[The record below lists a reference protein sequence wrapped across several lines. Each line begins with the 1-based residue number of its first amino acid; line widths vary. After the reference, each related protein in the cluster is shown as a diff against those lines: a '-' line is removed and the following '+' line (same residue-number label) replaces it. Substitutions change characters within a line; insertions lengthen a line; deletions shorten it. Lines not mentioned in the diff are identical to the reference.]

1 MLVTPSGIVIDVML
15 EQPLK
20 QPGGMTVR
28 VEGRV
33 IEVRE
38 LAPEKQASP
47 IEVTLSGTI

>member
-1 MLVTPSGIVIDVML
+1 MLVTLSGIVIDARL

-20 QPGGMTVR
+20 QPLGMAVR
-28 VEGRV
+28 ADGRV

-38 LAPEKQASP
+38 LALEKQALP